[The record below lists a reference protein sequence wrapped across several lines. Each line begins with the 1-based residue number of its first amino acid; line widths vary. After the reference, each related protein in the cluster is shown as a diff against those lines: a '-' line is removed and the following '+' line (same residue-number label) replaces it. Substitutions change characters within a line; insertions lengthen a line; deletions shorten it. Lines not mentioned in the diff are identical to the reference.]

1 MALESTAET
10 AESQPISTLIPARV
24 DRMHW
29 SPFHTRMVIALG
41 VAWILDGLEITVAS
55 DVADI
60 LEKKNTLH
68 MSARAVGDIASVYL
82 IGEVVGALVFGRLSD
97 KLGRR
102 RLFLVTLGVYL
113 IGSGLTAATF
123 GHGPGWVIW
132 LYATR
137 FIAGMGIGGEY
148 AAINSA
154 IDEMIPA
161 HYRGR
166 LDIAINGTYWGGALL
181 GTLAELVI
189 LNHLSDTVSWRIGF
203 LLGPVL
209 AIAVIYVRRNL
220 PESPRW
226 LVMHGRE
233 KEAEEAIRHM
243 EIESGERGE
252 LPALDESK
260 AILLNPVTDVGYFA
274 LARVLFS

>member
-1 MALESTAET
+1 MTLDRVRTAEP
-10 AESQPISTLIPARV
+10 QPISTLIPARV
-24 DRMHW
+24 DRMRW
-29 SPFHTRMVIALG
+29 SRFHTRMV
-41 VAWILDGLEITVAS
+41 VAWIPGGLEITAAS

-60 LEKKNTLH
+60 LEKKNTLD

-82 IGEVVGALVFGRLSD
+82 IGEVAGAIVFGRLSD

-102 RLFLVTLGVYL
+102 RLFLVTPGVYL
-113 IGSGLTAATF
+113 IGSGLTAATS
-123 GHGPGWVIW
+123 GHGAGWVIW

-137 FIAGMGIGGEY
+137 FAAGMGIEDEY

-166 LDIAINGTYWGGALL
+166 ADIATNGTYWGGAMP
-181 GTLAELVI
+181 GTLAGLII
-189 LNHLSDTVSWRIGF
+189 LNHLSDTVSWRLGF

-209 AIAVIYVRRNL
+209 AIAVNCVRRNL

-226 LVMHGRE
+226 LVTHGRG
-233 KEAEEAIRHM
+233 EAGGAGHQPHGRP
-243 EIESGERGE
+243 SRATAGSCR
-252 LPALDESK
+252 L
-260 AILLNPVTDVGYFA
+260 
-274 LARVLFS
+274 